1 MLVPKAHYTGGD
13 NAKDLIHGRQSEIN
27 LDAISIVSGLIHFVH
42 DWRTVG
48 GRGPHGVRYTVVFAV
63 GDCGE
68 VRGRGI
74 WFA

>member
-1 MLVPKAHYTGGD
+1 MLVPIAHYTGGD